1 MCSDWPVTDFDI
13 FEIFWLCV
21 LFDFA
26 KAMF

>member
-1 MCSDWPVTDFDI
+1 MCSNEAVTDFDI

-26 KAMF
+26 KALF

>member
-1 MCSDWPVTDFDI
+1 MCSNEAVADFGI